1 MKTNM
6 LITSVLVAILCLAA
20 ITTAAFVRKGK
31 GQGTTKD
38 GLVLTDLWKEYS
50 AAQKADRPKE
60 MASILDAIISKAKA
74 ERLNYDF
81 YTAANRKV
89 EIVGNRDWKL
99 REEYDK
105 WLDKEVDEY
114 AEPIVTFYHRRSE
127 GSPASLVDYVLIN
140 KARLQAARN
149 GAFYGDGRDYLWT
162 GMIKDDYEYALWFLA
177 VINRSEKAMSLLGEY
192 VGDSYPKAAYLEYRR
207 MADKNYKYNDQG
219 RAEKMAAARSF
230 ADKYAGK
237 AMSLYGKAI
246 VFRGRFDSLSRI
258 SDSYAG
264 RRSSDAELVE
274 ASYKS
279 LRNDCRLAEKER
291 LSYSKG
297 IEKDIAG
304 KVNDFKLLMESL
316 DRKEIGIAFEKGV
329 AVLTLR
335 NLAKVDVEFV
345 QDVKGAKP
353 LIRKTVNNPKKSF
366 YVQDTVKVELP
377 KCDDGDYIFTVRNG
391 KVVSKAEWE
400 KKTLSIAVRKDSE
413 KQRFFVADYLTGE
426 PVERLILSYFAQV
439 RPLPGPRMWNFART
453 DSLLCLKTLLAV

>member
-1 MKTNM
+1 M

-20 ITTAAFVRKGK
+20 ITTAAFVRKDK
-31 GQGTTKD
+31 GQSTTKD
-38 GLVLTDLWKEYS
+38 NLVLTDLWKEYS

-149 GAFYGDGRDYLWT
+149 GAFYGDGLDDLWT

-264 RRSSDAELVE
+264 RRSSDAGLVE

-353 LIRKTVNNPKKSF
+353 LIRKTVNNP
-366 YVQDTVKVELP
+366 
-377 KCDDGDYIFTVRNG
+377 R
-391 KVVSKAEWE
+391 E
-400 KKTLSIAVRKDSE
+400 K
-413 KQRFFVADYLTGE
+413 F
-426 PVERLILSYFAQV
+426 
-439 RPLPGPRMWNFART
+439 
-453 DSLLCLKTLLAV
+453 LCSRHCEG

>member
-1 MKTNM
+1 M

-20 ITTAAFVRKGK
+20 ITTAAFVRKDK
-31 GQGTTKD
+31 GQSTTKD
-38 GLVLTDLWKEYS
+38 NLVLTDLWKEYS

-105 WLDKEVDEY
+105 WLDKEGDEY

-149 GAFYGDGRDYLWT
+149 GAFYGDGLDDLWT

-230 ADKYAGK
+230 ADKYAG
-237 AMSLYGKAI
+237 YVPVRQGH
-246 VFRGRFDSLSRI
+246 R
-258 SDSYAG
+258 
-264 RRSSDAELVE
+264 
-274 ASYKS
+274 
-279 LRNDCRLAEKER
+279 
-291 LSYSKG
+291 
-297 IEKDIAG
+297 
-304 KVNDFKLLMESL
+304 
-316 DRKEIGIAFEKGV
+316 
-329 AVLTLR
+329 
-335 NLAKVDVEFV
+335 V
-345 QDVKGAKP
+345 Q
-353 LIRKTVNNPKKSF
+353 R
-366 YVQDTVKVELP
+366 
-377 KCDDGDYIFTVRNG
+377 
-391 KVVSKAEWE
+391 
-400 KKTLSIAVRKDSE
+400 
-413 KQRFFVADYLTGE
+413 
-426 PVERLILSYFAQV
+426 PV
-439 RPLPGPRMWNFART
+439 
-453 DSLLCLKTLLAV
+453 